1 MATRYLRTQF
11 HLHCQAALALD
22 MEAVGDVGIDGVKF
36 ASPVTDAVC
45 NLPLKFYMYPRNFK
59 IADHLGRRG
68 YTMNTD
74 EATFFYFK
82 REYLQDRIRQYETG
96 RLSLTALA
104 KALHNTEEWC
114 VKNVDSADETEGNG
128 INEVIDEIVM
138 IVGKFH

>member
-1 MATRYLRTQF
+1 
-11 HLHCQAALALD
+11 
-22 MEAVGDVGIDGVKF
+22 
-36 ASPVTDAVC
+36 
-45 NLPLKFYMYPRNFK
+45 
-59 IADHLGRRG
+59 
-68 YTMNTD
+68 MNTD

-96 RLSLTALA
+96 RLSLTTLG

-114 VKNVDSADETEGNG
+114 VRNVDRADEIEGNG